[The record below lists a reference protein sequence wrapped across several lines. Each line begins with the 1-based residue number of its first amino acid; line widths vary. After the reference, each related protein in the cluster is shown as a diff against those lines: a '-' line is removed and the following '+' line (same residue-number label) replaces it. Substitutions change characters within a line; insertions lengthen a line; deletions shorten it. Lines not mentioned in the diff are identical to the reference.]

1 MNINNSQSFKYKIA
15 LVGKT
20 SDVNNGN
27 SIVKNTKTVVPLE
40 YLSNFLKITRNA
52 INLELN
58 WIENCILSSVGD
70 STKFKITDA
79 KLDVPIVTLSTKG
92 NLNLTKQLR
101 DGFKRSVYWNKYQ
114 IIPTEVIDN
123 GANIYKLLNASF

>member
-1 MNINNSQSFKYKIA
+1 MPLIN
-15 LVGKT
+15 GK
-20 SDVNNGN
+20 
-27 SIVKNTKTVVPLE
+27 
-40 YLSNFLKITRNA
+40 
-52 INLELN
+52 INLQLN

-70 STKFKITDA
+70 STKFKITDG

-92 NLNLTKQLR
+92 NLNLAKQVR

-114 IIPTEVIDN
+114 IIPAEVIDN